1 MLLFLFTALFSTTY
15 AFQPAEDMPCDSPSV
30 VFTSPSVGQTN
41 VPLNVQPIVGM
52 PTMGCTLS
60 GTLVCPTDGLVNTT
74 LGESQGISSAG

>member
-52 PTMGCTLS
+52 TIDNCDAPTYYEVSLREGDAIIHTVQS
-60 GTLVCPTDGLVNTT
+60 IGKQT
-74 LGESQGISSAG
+74 